1 MVSRMKKCGLK
12 SMKEKTKK
20 HCAAF
25 LVHLQEKQ
33 GHQVP
38 TAGEFYKLAETVKV
52 AFKASEQRP
61 LVESLN
67 RYPCTPQELGEDTC
81 KFSVL
86 FISFLIS

>member
-1 MVSRMKKCGLK
+1 MWLEVYEG
-12 SMKEKTKK
+12 EDQK

-61 LVESLN
+61 LVGSLN